1 MNRSAPVVVNSLVW
15 NSRWPSSPPDRD
27 QLAEG
32 RFRPSGPCASVAGW
46 TRAAPPESRPR
57 GVEGVDVALIET
69 TGLHHVRLTVRDLA
83 RSRAFYEEVLGFE
96 VAAVSPGDPDDPVV
110 RADPAQLY
118 GGVVYQTNGILFG
131 LRPVAAADDTFD
143 SERTGLDHL
152 SFSVSSRDALLAA
165 ASTLE
170 ERGIIHGEVM
180 DLAGF
185 GIAILSFSDPDG
197 VHLELTAPL

>member
-1 MNRSAPVVVNSLVW
+1 M
-15 NSRWPSSPPDRD
+15 
-27 QLAEG
+27 
-32 RFRPSGPCASVAGW
+32 
-46 TRAAPPESRPR
+46 
-57 GVEGVDVALIET
+57 ALIVT
-69 TGLHHVRLTVRDLA
+69 TGLHHVRLTVSDLA

-96 VAAVSPGDPDDPVV
+96 VAAASPGAPSDPAV

-131 LRPVAAADDTFD
+131 LRPVAADGDTFD

-152 SFSVSSRDALLAA
+152 SFGVTNRDSLVAA
-165 ASTLE
+165 AATLE
-170 ERGIIHGEVM
+170 EQGITHGEIM
-180 DLAGF
+180 DLAAF